1 LFGSGVFLALIKDY
15 FLNPEG
21 HSVPLKT
28 RVIAPFVHV
37 TVGFFFATGAG
48 FFTVALGV
56 GVGDFFTTGA
66 EVGSFGTTTFSTTLS
81 ELTPSTTLNADTLTF
96 SPENLL
102 VIGVV
107 KYPIPSRTTP

>member
-1 LFGSGVFLALIKDY
+1 LCGSGESQVQIKSY
-15 FLNPEG
+15 FFHPEG
-21 HSVPLKT
+21 HAVPLKT
-28 RVIAPFVHV
+28 RFCEPLVHA

-56 GVGDFFTTGA
+56 GVGDFFTIGA
-66 EVGSFGTTTFSTTLS
+66 GVGSFGTATRSTAVS
-81 ELTPSTTLNADTLTF
+81 ELTPPTTLKDDTFTIK
-96 SPENLL
+96 PENLL